1 MLPNAT
7 LVQGD
12 LKRKT
17 SLPYDDIEQGRQHY
31 GGHQIRK
38 TNHVKQLATP
48 KGMQH
53 VVIKQQNGKVK
64 KKFKGGNWPKN
75 DACNYYNFFDIIIKD
90 LKLFG
95 VKATQSF
102 QKTM

>member
-1 MLPNAT
+1 
-7 LVQGD
+7 
-12 LKRKT
+12 
-17 SLPYDDIEQGRQHY
+17 
-31 GGHQIRK
+31 
-38 TNHVKQLATP
+38 
-48 KGMQH
+48 MQH